1 LRVRVWLFW
10 MKACFE
16 VMAMTKAGW
25 VEFCMVVLLFMCI
38 PAGSWAQG
46 SLYTDLKATDVGD
59 VVTIIIL
66 EKTMASHS
74 SGLDT
79 EKESRFFTEGS
90 GTGPMDF
97 VNPFSLS
104 ANIGREHEGRG
115 STDRRGSIV
124 GRMAA
129 TVVGVAPN
137 GNLEIEGKREIVIND
152 EKEILTITGT
162 VRPQD
167 ISTDNVV
174 YSTDI
179 ANTQIAYK
187 GKGMVNSGNKPG
199 IISRIVSFFF

>member
-1 LRVRVWLFW
+1 MIKTSWLGFGI
-10 MKACFE
+10 A
-16 VMAMTKAGW
+16 
-25 VEFCMVVLLFMCI
+25 VLLFI
-38 PAGSWAQG
+38 FTPDGAWAQG
-46 SLYTDLKATDVGD
+46 SLYTDLKAMDVGD

-66 EKTMASHS
+66 EKTMASNS

-79 EKESRFFTEGS
+79 EKESRFSTEGS

-97 VNPFSLS
+97 VNPFTLS
-104 ANIGREHEGRG
+104 ANIGREHEGKG
-115 STDRRGSIV
+115 STERAGSIV
-124 GRMAA
+124 GKMAA
-129 TVVGVAPN
+129 TVVALAPN
-137 GNLEIEGKREIVIND
+137 GNLKIEGTREIVVND

-179 ANTQIAYK
+179 ASMQIEYR
-187 GKGMVNSGNKPG
+187 GKGLVTSGSKPG

>member
-1 LRVRVWLFW
+1 

-16 VMAMTKAGW
+16 VRTMAKARWLGFG
-25 VEFCMVVLLFMCI
+25 VAVLLFVCI
-38 PAGSWAQG
+38 PVGCRAQG
-46 SLYTDLKATDVGD
+46 SLYTDLKATAVGD
-59 VVTIIIL
+59 VLTIIIL
-66 EKTMASHS
+66 EKTTASNA

-79 EKESRFFTEGS
+79 EKDSRFFTEGS

-115 STDRRGSIV
+115 STERTGSII
-124 GRMAA
+124 GKMAA
-129 TVVGVAPN
+129 TVMAVTPN
-137 GNLEIEGKREIVIND
+137 GTLEIEGRREIVVND
-152 EKEILTITGT
+152 EKEILTITGM

-179 ANTQIAYK
+179 AGMQIEYK
-187 GKGMVNSGNKPG
+187 GKGLVTSGNKPG
-199 IISRIVSFFF
+199 IISRIVSLFF

>member
-1 LRVRVWLFW
+1 MR
-10 MKACFE
+10 ACSEEKTMMNARWFGLGIA
-16 VMAMTKAGW
+16 VFLLILIP
-25 VEFCMVVLLFMCI
+25 VEAF
-38 PAGSWAQG
+38 AQG

-66 EKTMASHS
+66 EKTMASNS

-79 EKESRFFTEGS
+79 EKESSFSTEGS

-97 VNPFSLS
+97 VNPFTLS
-104 ANIGREHEGRG
+104 AGIGREHEGRG
-115 STDRRGSIV
+115 STERAGSIV
-124 GRMAA
+124 GKMAA
-129 TVVGVAPN
+129 KVVSVASN
-137 GNLEIEGKREIVIND
+137 GNLEIEGTREIVVND

-179 ANTQIAYK
+179 AGMQIEYR
-187 GKGMVNSGNKPG
+187 GKGLVTSGNKPG

>member
-1 LRVRVWLFW
+1 
-10 MKACFE
+10 MKRGWFE
-16 VMAMTKAGW
+16 FGIA
-25 VEFCMVVLLFMCI
+25 LLLLI
-38 PAGSWAQG
+38 SVPAGCWAQP
-46 SLYTDLKATDVGD
+46 SLYTDLKAMEVGD

-79 EKESRFFTEGS
+79 EKDSRFFTEGS
-90 GTGPMDF
+90 GTGPIDF

-115 STDRRGSIV
+115 STERTGSIV

-129 TVVGVAPN
+129 TVKNITGN
-137 GNLEIEGKREIVIND
+137 GNLEIEGTREIVIND
-152 EKEILTITGT
+152 EKEILTVTGT

-167 ISTDNVV
+167 ISTDNTV

-179 ANTQIAYK
+179 AGMQIEYR
-187 GKGMVNSGNKPG
+187 GKGLVTSGNKPG
-199 IISRIVSFFF
+199 IISRIVSLFF

>member
-1 LRVRVWLFW
+1 
-10 MKACFE
+10 
-16 VMAMTKAGW
+16 MTKAGW
-25 VEFCMVVLLFMCI
+25 VEFGVFVLLFVCI
-38 PAGSWAQG
+38 PAGAWAQG

-59 VVTIIIL
+59 VLTIIIL

-115 STDRRGSIV
+115 TTDRQGSIV

-129 TVVGVAPN
+129 TVVGVTPN
-137 GNLEIEGKREIVIND
+137 GNLEIEGKREIAIND